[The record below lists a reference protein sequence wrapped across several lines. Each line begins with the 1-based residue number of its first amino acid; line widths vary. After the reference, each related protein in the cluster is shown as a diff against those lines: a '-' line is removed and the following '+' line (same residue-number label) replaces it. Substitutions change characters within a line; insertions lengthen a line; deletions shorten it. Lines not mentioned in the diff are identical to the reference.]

1 LHCANQFF
9 VALGRDRVYN
19 VYTAITIPNQKGVSA
34 VQAVRAVYDGRAFV
48 PVRPVN
54 AEKNQAAI
62 ITILDEVQSAGNG
75 KSYVKYAGRLSDE
88 RRAELEEILEST
100 RGVANTRLYDTGE
113 RSVDRRR
120 GAR

>member
-1 LHCANQFF
+1 LYGANQFL

-19 VYTAITIPNQKGVSA
+19 VYTAITISNQKGVSA

-48 PVRPVN
+48 PVRPVS
-54 AEKNQAAI
+54 AKKNQAAI

-100 RGVANTRLYDTGE
+100 RGVGSSE
-113 RSVDRRR
+113 W
-120 GAR
+120 

>member
-1 LHCANQFF
+1 
-9 VALGRDRVYN
+9 
-19 VYTAITIPNQKGVSA
+19 

-62 ITILDEVQSAGNG
+62 ITILDEVQSAGSG

-100 RGVANTRLYDTGE
+100 RGVDSSE
-113 RSVDRRR
+113 W
-120 GAR
+120 